1 MVRLFA
7 GSLFAAAAVAL
18 SAPADDKKDEK
29 KDKPALSG
37 TWTREAGG
45 LDLKFEFAKDKEEV
59 KVTALAGDNGAVV
72 TCKYAVKDGRVTLT
86 VKEVEEKGEFP
97 QKPPV
102 GFEMKF
108 KWTVKGDTA
117 TLDDLEG
124 LDDAKPV
131 LEGEYQ
137 KKKAKD

>member
-1 MVRLFA
+1 MVRLLA
-7 GSLFAAAAVAL
+7 GSLFAVLAVAV
-18 SAPADDKKDEK
+18 SAPADDKKD
-29 KDKPALSG
+29 DKPALSG

-45 LDLKFEFAKDKEEV
+45 LDIKFEFAKDKEVV

-72 TCKYAVKDGRVTLT
+72 TCKYSVGKDGRVTLKIT
-86 VKEVEEKGEFP
+86 DVEEKGEFP
-97 QKPPV
+97 AKPPV
-102 GFEMKF
+102 GLELKF

-124 LDDAKPV
+124 HEEAKPV